1 MIVLTGRVVDVT
13 KRQAGAPGNEWT
25 EDVVH
30 VLDGRRVIDV
40 KAGRDFGS
48 LPAIGE
54 DVALNVW
61 LRPYVTKAGAAG
73 VGFTATGRVDV
84 DAETGTPLRAVAG

>member
-13 KRQAGAPGNEWT
+13 TREAGPEGNRWT
-25 EDVVH
+25 EQVVH

-40 KAGRDFGS
+40 KAGRDFGP

-54 DVALNVW
+54 DVALSVW
-61 LRPYVTKAGAAG
+61 LRPYVTRNGTPG
-73 VGFTATGRVDV
+73 IGFTGEGP
-84 DAETGTPLRAVAG
+84 AETVMAPLRLASGD

>member
-1 MIVLTGRVVDVT
+1 MIVLSGRVVDVT
-13 KRQAGAPGNEWT
+13 QRTAGPQGGQQWT

-40 KAGRDFGS
+40 KAGRDFGP

-54 DVALNVW
+54 DVALDVW
-61 LRPYVTKAGAAG
+61 LRPYVTKAGGAG
-73 VGFTATGRVDV
+73 IGFTASGRVD
-84 DAETGTPLRAVAG
+84 AGTAPLRLASGD